1 MNHSEVKTG
10 LIVTAKQTYYPI
22 ELSNAELLT
31 HYETI
36 QEYHEEISQ
45 NVLVQSSKT
54 KPDIKLID
62 QQPEMNPHQTRE
74 AIVTFL
80 YQLSVMTRVSN
91 GIFFH
96 AVRFYDR
103 YCSKRVVLKDQ
114 AKLVVGTC
122 LWLAAKTW
130 GGCNHIINNV
140 SIPTGGRFYGPNP
153 RARIPRLSEL
163 VHYCGGSDLFDES
176 MFIQMERHILDTLN
190 WDVYEPMI
198 NDYILNVDENC
209 LIQYELYKNQ
219 LQNNNS
225 NGKEWSCKR
234 KSQSSDDSDATVEEH
249 ISSSPQSTGL
259 DGDTTTMDEDE
270 ELNSKIK
277 LINLKRFLIDLSCW
291 QYNLL
296 KFELYEICNGMF
308 SIINKFTNQDQGPF
322 LSMPI
327 GNDINSN
334 TQTQVFSI
342 IINGIVNS
350 PPSLVEVYKEQYGI
364 VPFILQVKDYNLEL
378 QKKLQLASTIDL
390 TRKIAVNSRYFD
402 QNASSSSV
410 SSPSTYSSGTNYTPM
425 RNFSAQSDNSVFSTT
440 NIDHSSP
447 ITPHM
452 YTFSQFKNESACD
465 SAISVSSLPN
475 QTQNGNMPLSSNYQ
489 NMMLDERNKEN
500 RIPNSSSAEIPQR
513 AKFMT
518 TGIFQNTGELTNRA
532 SSISL
537 SLRNHN
543 SSQL

>member
-452 YTFSQFKNESACD
+452 YTFNQIQNESACD

>member
-176 MFIQMERHILDTLN
+176 MFVQMERHILDTLN

-452 YTFSQFKNESACD
+452 YTFNQFKNESACD

-543 SSQL
+543 SSQM

>member
-390 TRKIAVNSRYFD
+390 TRKIAVNYRYFD

-452 YTFSQFKNESACD
+452 YTFNQFKNESACD

>member
-452 YTFSQFKNESACD
+452 YTFNQFKNESACD

-475 QTQNGNMPLSSNYQ
+475 QTQHGNMPLSSNYQ

>member
-440 NIDHSSP
+440 DIDHSSP

-452 YTFSQFKNESACD
+452 YTFNQFKNESACD

>member
-36 QEYHEEISQ
+36 QEYHEGISQ

-452 YTFSQFKNESACD
+452 YTFNQFKNENACD

>member
-378 QKKLQLASTIDL
+378 QKKLQLASTMDL

-452 YTFSQFKNESACD
+452 YTFNQFKNESACD

>member
-45 NVLVQSSKT
+45 NMLVQSSKT

-452 YTFSQFKNESACD
+452 YTFNQFKNESACD

>member
-452 YTFSQFKNESACD
+452 YTFNQFKNESACD

-537 SLRNHN
+537 SLRNHD

>member
-308 SIINKFTNQDQGPF
+308 SIINKFTNHDQGPF

-452 YTFSQFKNESACD
+452 YTFNQFKNESACD

>member
-249 ISSSPQSTGL
+249 ISCSPQSTGL

-452 YTFSQFKNESACD
+452 YTFNQFKNESACD

>member
-402 QNASSSSV
+402 QNASSSSI

-452 YTFSQFKNESACD
+452 YTFNQFKNESACD

-537 SLRNHN
+537 SLRSHN

>member
-452 YTFSQFKNESACD
+452 YTFNQFKNENACD

-543 SSQL
+543 SSQM

>member
-350 PPSLVEVYKEQYGI
+350 PPSLIEVYKEQYGI

-452 YTFSQFKNESACD
+452 YTFNQFKNESACD

-543 SSQL
+543 SSQM

>member
-122 LWLAAKTW
+122 LWLATKTW

-219 LQNNNS
+219 IQNNNS
-225 NGKEWSCKR
+225 KGKEWSCKR

-452 YTFSQFKNESACD
+452 YTFNQFKNESACD

-518 TGIFQNTGELTNRA
+518 TGIFQNTGELTTRA

>member
-219 LQNNNS
+219 SQNNNS

-452 YTFSQFKNESACD
+452 YTFNQFKNESACD

>member
-54 KPDIKLID
+54 KPDIRLID

-140 SIPTGGRFYGPNP
+140 AIPTGGRFYGPNP

-452 YTFSQFKNESACD
+452 YTFNQFKNESACD

>member
-364 VPFILQVKDYNLEL
+364 VPFILQVKDYNLQL

-452 YTFSQFKNESACD
+452 YTFNQFKNENACD

-543 SSQL
+543 SSQM

>member
-410 SSPSTYSSGTNYTPM
+410 SSPSTYSSGTNYTLM

-452 YTFSQFKNESACD
+452 YTFNQFKNESACD

-537 SLRNHN
+537 SLRNHD

>member
-1 MNHSEVKTG
+1 MNHPEVKTG

-219 LQNNNS
+219 LQNNNN
-225 NGKEWSCKR
+225 NGKEWSNKR

-249 ISSSPQSTGL
+249 IGSSPQSTGL
-259 DGDTTTMDEDE
+259 DGDTTAMDEDE

-277 LINLKRFLIDLSCW
+277 LINLKRFLIDLSSW

-296 KFELYEICNGMF
+296 KFELYEICNGVF

-342 IINGIVNS
+342 LINGITNS

-364 VPFILQVKDYNLEL
+364 IPFILQVKDYNLEL

-410 SSPSTYSSGTNYTPM
+410 SSPSTYSTGTNYTPM

-452 YTFSQFKNESACD
+452 YTFNQFKNESACD

-475 QTQNGNMPLSSNYQ
+475 QTQSGNLPLSSNYQ
-489 NMMLDERNKEN
+489 NIILDERNKEN
-500 RIPNSSSAEIPQR
+500 RIPNSSSAEVPQR

-537 SLRNHN
+537 SIRNHN

>member
-45 NVLVQSSKT
+45 NMLVQSSKT

-308 SIINKFTNQDQGPF
+308 SIINKFTNHDQGPF

-452 YTFSQFKNESACD
+452 YTFNQFKNESACD

-537 SLRNHN
+537 SLRNHD

>member
-378 QKKLQLASTIDL
+378 QKKLQLASTMDL

-452 YTFSQFKNESACD
+452 YTFNQFKNESACD

-489 NMMLDERNKEN
+489 NMMLDDRNKEN

>member
-54 KPDIKLID
+54 KPDVKLID

-452 YTFSQFKNESACD
+452 YTFNQFKNESACD

-532 SSISL
+532 SSISP
-537 SLRNHN
+537 SLRGHN

>member
-378 QKKLQLASTIDL
+378 QKKLQLASSIDL

-410 SSPSTYSSGTNYTPM
+410 SSPRTYSSGTNYTPM

-452 YTFSQFKNESACD
+452 YTFNQFKNESACD

>member
-130 GGCNHIINNV
+130 GGCNHIINDV

-452 YTFSQFKNESACD
+452 YTFNQFKNESACD

>member
-209 LIQYELYKNQ
+209 LIQYELYKKQ

-440 NIDHSSP
+440 NIDYSSP

-452 YTFSQFKNESACD
+452 YTFNQFKNESACD

-537 SLRNHN
+537 SLRGHN

>member
-364 VPFILQVKDYNLEL
+364 VPFILQVKDYNLQL

-452 YTFSQFKNESACD
+452 YTFNQFKNESACD

>member
-1 MNHSEVKTG
+1 MNNPEVKTG

-219 LQNNNS
+219 LQNNNN
-225 NGKEWSCKR
+225 NGKEWSSKR

-249 ISSSPQSTGL
+249 IGSSPQSTGL
-259 DGDTTTMDEDE
+259 DGDTTAMDEDE

-277 LINLKRFLIDLSCW
+277 LINLKRFLIDLSSW

-296 KFELYEICNGMF
+296 KFELYEICNGVF

-342 IINGIVNS
+342 LINGIINS

-364 VPFILQVKDYNLEL
+364 IPFIFQVKDYNLEL

-452 YTFSQFKNESACD
+452 YTFNQFKNESACD
-465 SAISVSSLPN
+465 SAISLSSLPN
-475 QTQNGNMPLSSNYQ
+475 QTQSGNLPLSSNYQ
-489 NMMLDERNKEN
+489 NIILDERNKEN

-537 SLRNHN
+537 SIRNHN

>member
-452 YTFSQFKNESACD
+452 YTFNQFKNGSACD

-543 SSQL
+543 SSQM

>member
-114 AKLVVGTC
+114 AKLVVSTC

-452 YTFSQFKNESACD
+452 YTFNQFKNESACD

>member
-219 LQNNNS
+219 SQNNNS

-452 YTFSQFKNESACD
+452 YTFNQFKNESACD
-465 SAISVSSLPN
+465 SAISVSGLPN

>member
-225 NGKEWSCKR
+225 NGKEGSCKR

-364 VPFILQVKDYNLEL
+364 VPFILQVKDYNLQL

-452 YTFSQFKNESACD
+452 YTFNQFKNESACD

-537 SLRNHN
+537 SLRNHD

>member
-452 YTFSQFKNESACD
+452 YTFNQFKNESACD

-475 QTQNGNMPLSSNYQ
+475 QIQNGNMPLSSNYQ

>member
-452 YTFSQFKNESACD
+452 YTFNQFKNESACD

-489 NMMLDERNKEN
+489 NMMLEERNKEN

>member
-31 HYETI
+31 HYETT

-452 YTFSQFKNESACD
+452 YTFNQFKNESACD

>member
-452 YTFSQFKNESACD
+452 YTFNQFKNESACD

-537 SLRNHN
+537 SLRSHN